1 MDEDRL
7 QPNQLNMSGCSRA
20 DMAIM
25 TMIIII
31 QKTFMTKK
39 ILFRRIKKNMNSVKK
54 LAACISRLFTIFTM
68 LIPSYRKNSLFIEIR
83 KRSCR

>member
-54 LAACISRLFTIFTM
+54 TCRLHLSVVYNIHDVDSFLQEEFLA
-68 LIPSYRKNSLFIEIR
+68 YRNSKAFM
-83 KRSCR
+83 